1 MRLIFI
7 WKVKLLVGLAP
18 LDVVIMFS
26 FLASGSFGQTFW
38 MELCLR
44 KAAASDEYINTE
56 LFRSAPYRSPVCP
69 AFSLN

>member
-7 WKVKLLVGLAP
+7 WKAKLLVGLHS
-18 LDVVIMFS
+18 LDIVIMFS

-44 KAAASDEYINTE
+44 RAAASEEYINTE
-56 LFRSAPYRSPVCP
+56 LFRSAPYRNPV
-69 AFSLN
+69 